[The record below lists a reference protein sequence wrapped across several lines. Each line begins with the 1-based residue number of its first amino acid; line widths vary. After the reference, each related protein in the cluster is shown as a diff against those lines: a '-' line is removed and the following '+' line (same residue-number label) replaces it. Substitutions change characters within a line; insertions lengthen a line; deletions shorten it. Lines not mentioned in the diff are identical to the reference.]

1 MRGESMTTHYIDFRV
16 VPDPETG
23 APQLMGALF
32 DNLHRALVQIEASDI
47 GVSFPH
53 YSRNPRMIGNTLRVH
68 GTEAA
73 LNRLQQQDW
82 LKGVR
87 DHVRPTAITAI
98 PENTAHCTVNR
109 QQFKTSAE
117 RLRRRRMKRK
127 RESYEEALQAIP
139 ETIERKP
146 DLPFLT
152 LRSSSTGQVFCMYID
167 QGGLQKEAVTGC
179 FNSYGFSSKAT
190 VPCF

>member
-127 RESYEEALQAIP
+127 GETYQQAAAVIP
-139 ETIERKP
+139 NTIERKP
-146 DLPFLT
+146 HLPFLV
-152 LRSSSTGQVFCMYID
+152 LRSQSSGQAFHLFID
-167 QGGLQKEAVTGC
+167 QSPPGDTQRTGEFNRYGLSQE
-179 FNSYGFSSKAT
+179 AT